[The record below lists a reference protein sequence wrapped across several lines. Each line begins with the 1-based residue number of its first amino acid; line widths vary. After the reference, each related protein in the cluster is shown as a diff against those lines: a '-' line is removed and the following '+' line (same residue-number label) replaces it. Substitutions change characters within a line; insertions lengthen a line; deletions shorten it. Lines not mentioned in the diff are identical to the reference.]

1 MRRTAV
7 VPRVGRQQP
16 LRAPQV
22 LLGDPVV
29 RRSAIVLLLLFM
41 TTWVVTQAGD
51 DPVVTS
57 VANGTGGHRAADIL
71 GGGPAARLGAT
82 LLRTAE
88 ASPAA
93 TPATETPKPITELTG
108 GVPAGGTVVGPIQD
122 SGVVLD
128 ADGDGVPDATDNCTF
143 VPNAEQLDS
152 DLDAIGNAC
161 DLTPFP
167 PSPIATVPVATSPAS
182 TPPQS
187 TPPSSTPSETQS
199 AAPTP
204 TPTPDPTATPEP
216 TAVPTPTPEPTSTPL
231 LPICLPDPSSCL

>member
-29 RRSAIVLLLLFM
+29 RRSVIALLLLFM

-82 LLRTAE
+82 LLRSAE
-88 ASPAA
+88 PSP
-93 TPATETPKPITELTG
+93 TPSPATETPKPIAELT
-108 GVPAGGTVVGPIQD
+108 VASPSGGTVAGPVA
-122 SGVVLD
+122 SSEAVSD
-128 ADGDGVPDATDNCTF
+128 ADGDGVPDASDNCTF
-143 VPNAEQLDS
+143 LPNAGQLDS
-152 DLDAIGNAC
+152 DLDSIGNAC

-167 PSPIATVPVATSPAS
+167 PGPIATAPVASSPAS
-182 TPPQS
+182 TPPQA
-187 TPPSSTPSETQS
+187 TPPPAVTQS
-199 AAPTP
+199 PAPSGTP
-204 TPTPDPTATPEP
+204 TPVPTSTPEP
-216 TAVPTPTPEPTSTPL
+216 TPVPTETPSPEPTPL
-231 LPICLPDPSSCL
+231 LPICLPDPIPCP